1 MSVSEVQKEK
11 TLQPYPNI
19 LYLDSREPPI
29 MMEKIAEL
37 CPIPIEV
44 KMLQTGDYVCGD
56 VGVERKSPNDFALSI
71 MGIEKEHNG
80 RLFTQSERL
89 GKEFPHH
96 YIFVTGTLDD
106 ITINIHRHAV
116 LGALASVMAHGIN
129 VCFGL
134 NSEDDFT
141 YLLLKVFEKHGLL
154 RMVTPKKPKKTKIPE
169 PEPEKD
175 VFVGV
180 VE

>member
-1 MSVSEVQKEK
+1 MSLSKVQEEK
-11 TLQPYPNI
+11 TLQSYPNI
-19 LYLDSREPPI
+19 LYIDSREPPI

-37 CPIPIEV
+37 CPIPIEA

-71 MGIEKEHNG
+71 CGQEKEHNG

-106 ITINIHRHAV
+106 ITIHIHRHAV

-134 NSEDDFT
+134 NNEDDFT
-141 YLLLKVFEKHGLL
+141 YLLLKLLEKYGKLQ
-154 RMVTPKKPKKTKIPE
+154 MITPRKSEKPKHPE

-175 VFVGV
+175 VFVGIV
-180 VE
+180 N